1 MKIKEIQN
9 QVRTNEIHI
18 NGIPKDQS
26 HPTKQ
31 QARRDNRKTKQIG
44 VQLRRNP
51 EKLELKKE
59 IDENTE

>member
-9 QVRTNEIHI
+9 QVRTNDVHV
-18 NGIPKDQS
+18 NGIPRDHY

-31 QARRDNRKTKQIG
+31 QARRDKRKAKQIG
-44 VQLRRNP
+44 VQLRRNL